1 MAILM
6 LQIVVLVLSCAVHSC
21 WVKEYQELEA
31 KAETS
36 ARRRSK
42 RMARVQEEAM
52 VNVSKIEEVK
62 GMVNEIVNHFQ
73 THYLQYCSPHVPE
86 QRMAIGLAT
95 VVEWRCWSIFWLRTP
110 KQYRESVITP
120 EFRQMYVRSEA
131 IL

>member
-62 GMVNEIVNHFQ
+62 GM
-73 THYLQYCSPHVPE
+73 
-86 QRMAIGLAT
+86 
-95 VVEWRCWSIFWLRTP
+95 
-110 KQYRESVITP
+110 
-120 EFRQMYVRSEA
+120 EFDEKMRSKYGQEMMKASESEA
-131 IL
+131 